1 MSDIKTPEDTSIM
14 QIFTAEENQIETN
27 NFRTTDDYRDIR
39 TPREGDL
46 LTSVRKANEMEDVEI
61 FTPSGALNSMKL
73 DGTPG
78 CTPSKLNSTEN
89 DQFLLEIEKHG
100 EVHLEDNAMN
110 HDQWNQDVSQIS
122 SQDQWFDAK
131 SQTSA
136 SVTNSFVNPGQ
147 FSQITLGYG
156 SLSTNNTQSSNSI
169 PISSSANTPHIS
181 GYESNNITSSRS
193 LSGSLPKHHEIL
205 GTHDIDEENIAN
217 CQQQQQH

>member
-14 QIFTAEENQIETN
+14 QIFTAEEKITE
-27 NFRTTDDYRDIR
+27 DYRDIR

-78 CTPSKLNSTEN
+78 CTPSKFNSTEN
-89 DQFLLEIEKHG
+89 DQFLLELQEHR
-100 EVHLEDNAMN
+100 EEHREEDNAMN
-110 HDQWNQDVSQIS
+110 HDQWNQDVSQVS
-122 SQDQWFDAK
+122 SQDHWFDAK

-147 FSQITLGYG
+147 FSQ
-156 SLSTNNTQSSNSI
+156 NT
-169 PISSSANTPHIS
+169 
-181 GYESNNITSSRS
+181 ES
-193 LSGSLPKHHEIL
+193 
-205 GTHDIDEENIAN
+205 
-217 CQQQQQH
+217 

>member
-1 MSDIKTPEDTSIM
+1 MSDIKTPEDDKSIM
-14 QIFTAEENQIETN
+14 QIFTSEDKITHLN
-27 NFRTTDDYRDIR
+27 NYKTEDYRDIR

-46 LTSVRKANEMEDVEI
+46 LTSVRKANEMEDVEV

-78 CTPSKLNSTEN
+78 CTPSKFNSTEN
-89 DQFLLEIEKHG
+89 DQFLLEVQEHG
-100 EVHLEDNAMN
+100 EEHREDNAMN

-147 FSQITLGYG
+147 FSQNTLGYG

-169 PISSSANTPHIS
+169 PISSNTTPHFS

-205 GTHDIDEENIAN
+205 AHDIDEENIAV
-217 CQQQQQH
+217 CQQQQH